1 MIRIRRARLPLVLLP
16 AIFAVL
22 AIVVPSFLL
31 AASDSTGSSPA
42 PASPDWVLFSS
53 SPGAFVSSAS
63 YVNYNPDGPIFSNQQ
78 PAAAASDVYQ
88 AISVSYS
95 DPDGVVGHGYAN
107 APQMWYDGYETT
119 KCSAVGMHWT
129 ATGMW
134 WDHNTVTQWNPVGCS
149 ALAAEFLPMTDGS
162 HTVRVKATDRLGNSN
177 TMEWTFTMD
186 HTQPAVTPSSLC
198 GTIAPSATPTI
209 SFSYSDASGI
219 DTSSAVM
226 KLDGVQV
233 TAAAGAAE
241 AVYTPG
247 QALADGVHTATF
259 EIKDSAGNKG
269 SATCGFTVD
278 TQPPQVTSLTPA
290 DGSVVNTASPL
301 ISAAWSD
308 AGAGADQYTAHLTLD
323 GSDVTAGAS
332 VAQYGLTY
340 QTGNLAQGS
349 HTISLYVKD
358 RTGKQSLTRSST
370 FTYSDDTQA
379 PVIDSLTPADGAL
392 VQIANP
398 LIQATWHD
406 PDSAGVDQYSAHL
419 TLDGSD
425 VSVEAAAGQYGLSY
439 QAGGLSLGSHTISL
453 YVKDR
458 VGHQSLTRS
467 STFTYSDDTQ
477 APVVDS
483 IIPAGGATV
492 NTTDPL
498 IQAAWHDIGSSGI
511 DQSSARLT
519 LDGADVT
526 AGAIATAGGLSY
538 QASGLGLGVHT
549 VSVYV
554 KDNVG
559 HQSNTLASTFTYS
572 VFNPDGPTFSDPHP
586 AVSTNDPFDSISVS
600 YSDPDGVA
608 SHGTANRPQMWFDGY
623 EVTKCYAVGVRWSPS
638 GISWDHTVV
647 TQWGSGCS
655 TLEAVQMPMTDGD
668 HTVRVIATDG
678 KGNKNM
684 KEWTFSIDHTP
695 PAVTPSPLCGTIVE
709 NAMPEIRFAYQ
720 DQYGVNTSSAMMK
733 IDGVQ
738 AAISPG
744 AAETVYTPA
753 PLSEGPHTAVFEVND
768 NAGNK
773 GSATCSFTVDT
784 QPPSIDSLTPADGG
798 FVNTPDPVISAAWSD
813 YGAGADQYTARLEL
827 DGSDVTAGAALG
839 EYGLT
844 YAAGGLALG
853 DHTVSV
859 SVRDKTGKQSA
870 TRSST
875 FTYMID
881 NEPPVIDSLAPASG
895 THVENN
901 SPLISAAWSDY
912 GSGID
917 PGSARLLLD
926 GKDVTAGATTDGNG
940 LTYQAGGLAQGS
952 HTISLYVK
960 DRVGQQ
966 SATVSSTFF
975 YSMTY
980 YMPWYD
986 SRPENGMKGNWILVI
1001 NQEDTPAPVDIF
1013 LGNEKVGSWTIAPGD
1028 RITPQF
1034 PGKMSGPV
1042 KVVSTGGN
1050 ELLVSQRVL
1059 FKDSF
1064 NEVMAVRDSDLDSD
1078 YRFTWYDSKRE
1089 NGMNGNW
1096 ILIGNA
1102 DSSSAAVDVYVG
1114 STCRGTWNLAPGAIV
1129 TPQFPELMDGPVR
1142 VKSRG
1147 GQKLI
1152 VSQRVIFKN
1161 AFSEVMGTGAGALD
1175 KEYYFTWYDSKP
1187 ENSMRGNWVLVGNES
1202 NSAAADVYID
1212 IGGQRMG
1219 NYSIPPGGRITPT
1232 FPSTMGGPVHVGCSS
1247 CGSGQNITASQ
1258 RVLYQDSFEEVQG
1271 TSPRDMSDNAVFTW
1285 YDLTPPLMKGDWILV
1300 GNQSAASDVYVQV
1313 AIGPGGAP
1321 MKMAGGGDTFVARA
1335 GGGSTTPYFPGTM
1348 GGPVKVSCTSCRSG
1362 EKLIISQRVIYQ
1374 DSFNEVVGRPARK

>member
-1 MIRIRRARLPLVLLP
+1 MKRIRRARLALILLP
-16 AIFAVL
+16 AIFVAL
-22 AIVVPSFLL
+22 AIAVPSFLL
-31 AASDSTGSSPA
+31 AASDSSGSSA
-42 PASPDWVLFSS
+42 PLSPDTVIFSS
-53 SPGAFVSSAS
+53 SPSIFVSSAS
-63 YVNYNPDGPIFSNQQ
+63 YINYNPDGPIFSNQQ

-95 DPDGVVGHGYAN
+95 DPDGVVAHGWAN
-107 APQMWYDGYETT
+107 GPQIWYDGYETT

-134 WDHNTVTQWNPVGCS
+134 WDHYTVTQWNPVGCS
-149 ALAAEFLPMTDGS
+149 ALAAEFLPMSDGT
-162 HTVRVKATDRLGNSN
+162 HTVRVKATDKLGNSN
-177 TMEWTFTMD
+177 TLEWTFSMD
-186 HTQPAVTPSSLC
+186 HTAPAVTPSALC

-209 SFSYSDASGI
+209 SFTYSDASGI

-226 KLDGVQV
+226 KLDGVTV
-233 TAAAGAAE
+233 TAAAGPAE

-247 QALADGVHTATF
+247 QALADGVHTAIF

-269 SATCGFTVD
+269 SAICGFTVD
-278 TQPPQVTSLTPA
+278 TQAPQVTSLTPA

-301 ISAAWSD
+301 VSAAWSD
-308 AGAGADQYTAHLTLD
+308 TGAGADQYTAHLTLD
-323 GSDVTAGAS
+323 GGDVTAGAT
-332 VAQYGLTY
+332 VTQYGLTY

-349 HTISLYVKD
+349 HTVSVYVSDK
-358 RTGKQSLTRSST
+358 TGKQSSTRSST
-370 FTYSDDTQA
+370 FIFSNDTQA
-379 PVIDSLTPADGAL
+379 PLIDSLTPADGSL

-398 LIQATWHD
+398 LIQAAWHD

-419 TLDGSD
+419 TLDGAD
-425 VSVEAAAGQYGLSY
+425 VTAGATADQYGISY

-453 YVKDR
+453 YVKDK

-467 STFTYSDDTQ
+467 STFNYSDDTQ
-477 APVVDS
+477 APVVDG
-483 IIPAGGATV
+483 ITPANGDTV

-498 IQAAWHDIGSSGI
+498 IKAAWHDLGSSGI
-511 DQSSARLT
+511 NQTSAHLT

-526 AGAIATAGGLSY
+526 AGATVTADGLSY

-554 KDNVG
+554 KDNIG
-559 HQSNTLASTFTYS
+559 HQSDTLSSAFTYS
-572 VFNPDGPTFSDPHP
+572 VFNPDGPTFSDEHP
-586 AVSTNDPFDSISVS
+586 AVSTNDPLDSISVS

-608 SHGTANRPQMWFDGY
+608 SHGTANGPQMWFDGY
-623 EVTKCYAVGVRWSPS
+623 EVTKCYAVGVHWSPA

-647 TQWGSGCS
+647 TKWGSGCS

-668 HTVRVIATDG
+668 HTVRVIATDS

-695 PAVTPSPLCGTIVE
+695 PAITPSALCGTVVE
-709 NAMPEIRFAYQ
+709 NATPEIRFAYQ
-720 DQYGVNTSSAMMK
+720 DQYGVNSSSASMK
-733 IDGVQ
+733 LDGVA

-753 PLSEGPHTAVFEVND
+753 PLGDGPHTAVFEVYD

-773 GSATCSFTVDT
+773 GTSTCTFTVDT
-784 QPPSIDSLTPADGG
+784 QPPVIDSLTPVDGG
-798 FVNTPDPVISAAWSD
+798 FVNNPDPLISAAWTD
-813 YGAGADQYTARLEL
+813 YGAGVDQYTAHLEL
-827 DGSDVTAGAALG
+827 DGADVSGGAALG
-839 EYGLT
+839 QYGLT
-844 YAAGGLALG
+844 YAASGLSLG

-870 TRSST
+870 TSTST

-881 NEPPVIDSLAPASG
+881 NDPPVIDSLTPVNGA
-895 THVENN
+895 HVENN

-917 PGSARLLLD
+917 PGSASLLLD
-926 GKDVTAGATTDGNG
+926 GKDVTAGATVDGNG
-940 LTYQAGGLAQGS
+940 LTYQAAGLAQGS
-952 HTISLYVK
+952 HTIKLFVK
-960 DRVGQQ
+960 DRVGLQ
-966 SATVSSTFF
+966 SATVTSTFV

-980 YMPWYD
+980 YAPWYD
-986 SRPENGMKGNWILVI
+986 SKPENGMKGNWILVI
-1001 NQEDTPAPVDIF
+1001 NQEDTPAPVDIYI
-1013 LGNEKVGSWTIAPGD
+1013 GNEKVGSWTIAPGD

-1034 PGKMSGPV
+1034 PGRTSGPV
-1042 KVVSTGGN
+1042 KVVSTAGN

-1078 YRFTWYDSKRE
+1078 YRFTWYDSRPE

-1102 DSSSAAVDVYVG
+1102 DNSSAVVDVYIG
-1114 STCRGTWNLAPGAIV
+1114 STCKGTYTLPPGGIA
-1129 TPQFPELMDGPVR
+1129 TPTYAGMMDGSVR

-1152 VSQRVIFKN
+1152 VSQRVIYKN
-1161 AFSEVMGTGAGALD
+1161 AFSEVMGTGVSDLD
-1175 KEYYFTWYDSKP
+1175 KEYFFTWYDSKR
-1187 ENSMRGNWVLVGNES
+1187 ENSMNGNWVLIGNENS
-1202 NSAAADVYID
+1202 SAAADVYVE
-1212 IGGQRMG
+1212 IGGKRMG
-1219 NYSIPPGGRITPT
+1219 DYSIPAGGRITPV
-1232 FPSTMGGPVHVGCSS
+1232 FPNTMGGPVHVGCTS
-1247 CGSGQNITASQ
+1247 CRGDQKIMASQ
-1258 RVLYQDSFEEVQG
+1258 RVLYKDSFEEVQG
-1271 TSPRDMSDNAVFTW
+1271 TSPRDMGDGSVFTW

-1300 GNQSAASDVYVQV
+1300 GNQSAAADVYVQV

-1335 GGGSTTPYFPGTM
+1335 GGGSTTPYFPGTI
-1348 GGPVKVSCTSCRSG
+1348 GGPVNVTCTNCKSG
-1362 EKLIISQRVIYQ
+1362 EKLIISQRVIYM
-1374 DSFNEVVGRPARK
+1374 DSFNEVVGKPARK